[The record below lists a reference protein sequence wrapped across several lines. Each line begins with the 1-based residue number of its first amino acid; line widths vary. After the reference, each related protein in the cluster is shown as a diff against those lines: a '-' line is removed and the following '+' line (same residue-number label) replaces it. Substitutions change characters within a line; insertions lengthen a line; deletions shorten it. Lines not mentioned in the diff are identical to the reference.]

1 MTAKEMLAV
10 FSGDQVPALNLWQA
24 VFPAWRRR
32 TGGIQETSFPVLQ
45 SLPALSGFPSLAGP
59 AAGAAEDPTGPGRR
73 TVGLARTAEN
83 AGRTVPG
90 FQISQGAENLLL
102 GTKNPWLRTE
112 NSPLWQGNP
121 LLRTET
127 SGGVLPAANRVRES
141 LSLWREETGGT
152 SGESLAGS
160 GNTAYRK
167 LRMGD
172 ISETAALLSGLREQ
186 AGKSGSIDAEWIFAE
201 LERRL
206 AIELG
211 AG

>member
-45 SLPALSGFPSLAGP
+45 SLPMLLELPSLAGP

-73 TVGLARTAEN
+73 TVGLARTAGN

-127 SGGVLPAANRVRES
+127 SGGVLPVTDGVRES

-152 SGESLAGS
+152 PGESLAG
-160 GNTAYRK
+160 RK
-167 LRMGD
+167 NPHNKKAGGGD
-172 ISETAALLSGLREQ
+172 IPDRAALFPGLGEQ
-186 AGKSGSIDAEWIFAE
+186 A
-201 LERRL
+201 
-206 AIELG
+206 
-211 AG
+211 